1 MLVDNPSMNK
11 NGQWNTKFDMIADQ
25 KLDCLVKGVVFNKK
39 DEGY

>member
-1 MLVDNPSMNK
+1 MV
-11 NGQWNTKFDMIADQ
+11 NGITKFDMIADQ